1 MIECSRIEF
10 RIYLEKSLFKNKM
23 GLDMYFYFADKV
35 EGMSGQEYQKI
46 HEAVQELKAK
56 DYGFDPSKIE
66 PSVIG
71 RTGYSRA
78 DVNIKIRM
86 FENDHGFFR
95 MMDPIGYLRKAN
107 QIHYWLVKNI
117 QDGNDDCECYIFT
130 KEKVIELKETCEKVL
145 KNFLIA
151 PEILPVR
158 DGFFFGST
166 DYDEYYLEDVKNTLK
181 ILYDLLKK
189 IDFEKQVVLYYSS
202 W

>member
-1 MIECSRIEF
+1 
-10 RIYLEKSLFKNKM
+10 M

-35 EGMSGQEYQKI
+35 EGMSGQEYQEI
-46 HEAVQELKAK
+46 HDRVQNLKAK

-71 RTGYSRA
+71 RE
-78 DVNIKIRM
+78 DVQIKIRM
-86 FENDHGFFR
+86 FDDNGYFR

-117 QDGNDDCECYIFT
+117 QDGKDDMDCHIFC
-130 KEKVIELKETCEKVL
+130 KEKVIELKEICEKVL

-151 PEILPVR
+151 PKLLPVC

-166 DYDEYYLEDVKNTLK
+166 DYDEYYLEDVKDTLK
-181 ILYDLLKK
+181 ILNDILEK
-189 IDFEKQVVLYYSS
+189 IDFEKQVVLYSSS